1 MSAEAHRG
9 GDVKALRGVDAEAR
23 RGMDAEAHRCV
34 SAPADLLVV
43 GAGAKATA
51 LAAKVHALNTLG
63 AGPYTLTI
71 VEATEVAASWLGRN
85 GMTSGEEPLAIPPI
99 KDIGFPYQS
108 ARAFGELGEAVDR
121 AVMPFTWQQ
130 YMIGKGEYARWV
142 NAGSPAVQHRDYGRY
157 LTWVLTRATAGV
169 TIVRG
174 RVTQVSLPEQTGRW
188 TVEVMEPSAHEE
200 SEGHRT
206 APDRPATAGP
216 AGSRSSEPVGR
227 RQYECHAL
235 VLTGPGV
242 HRALPHDADAAERIF
257 HCDSRRGELA
267 RIPVEHSSDIAIV
280 GGGESALSAVAFLR
294 DFRPAARMTV
304 YTPLLPLSR
313 GESFLENRVF
323 SDPDEVSW
331 SELDLQ
337 TRRDFVK
344 HCDRGVFDPGTLASI
359 AYDDRC
365 RFVTG
370 RVVHVGASR
379 ERDGGGDRD
388 RGRDDGGS
396 GGVCVDYAAAE
407 GLTSAR
413 HDYLINC
420 TGFDLLEQLR
430 GLFSPALR
438 AEIERQAG
446 PVWERP
452 PDTEVA
458 IGRFL
463 ELEGLRPRLY
473 IPGLGALSQGP
484 GFANLGCLGLLA
496 NRVLQPLVLGGDG
509 SAPVDSDGV
518 PVGEPLAQRTPRAAV

>member
-1 MSAEAHRG
+1 VG
-9 GDVKALRGVDAEAR
+9 LGVSGRE
-23 RGMDAEAHRCV
+23 HV
-34 SAPADLLVV
+34 SGKIDLLVV

-51 LAAKVHALNTLG
+51 LAAKIHALNTLG
-63 AGPYTLTI
+63 AGPLALTI
-71 VEATEVAASWLGRN
+71 VEATELAASWLGRN

-108 ARAFGELGEAVDR
+108 SKTFGELGAELDR
-121 AVMPFTWQQ
+121 AMMPFTWQQ
-130 YMIGKGEYARWV
+130 YMIRKGEYARWV
-142 NAGSPAVQHRDYGRY
+142 NAGSPTVQHRDYGRY
-157 LTWVLTRATAGV
+157 LTWVLSQATTGV

-174 RVTQVSLPEQTGRW
+174 RVTQVALLEQGGRW
-188 TVEVMEPSAHEE
+188 AVEVMEPSARADTNGSRPAP
-200 SEGHRT
+200 SERT
-206 APDRPATAGP
+206 AAPDSAGP
-216 AGSRSSEPVGR
+216 RSSEPVGR
-227 RQYECHAL
+227 RQYECDAL

-242 HRALPHDADAAERIF
+242 HRALPHDPDAAARIF

-267 RIPVEHSSDIAIV
+267 RIPLEHGSDIAIV

-294 DFRPAARMTV
+294 DFRPTARMTV
-304 YTPLLPLSR
+304 YTPMLPLSR

-323 SDPDEVSW
+323 SNPDEVAW
-331 SELDLQ
+331 SALDVQ

-370 RVVHVGASR
+370 RVMHVGSR
-379 ERDGGGDRD
+379 TAREGRGGVTG
-388 RGRDDGGS
+388 GSESRDDD
-396 GGVCVDYAAAE
+396 GVYVDYASAE

-446 PVWERP
+446 PVWDRP
-452 PDTEVA
+452 PEAEVA
-458 IGRFL
+458 IGRAL
-463 ELEGLRPRLY
+463 ELEGMRPRLY
-473 IPGLGALSQGP
+473 IPGLAALSQGP

-496 NRVLQPLVLGGDG
+496 NRVLAPLVLGEDT
-509 SAPVDSDGV
+509 S
-518 PVGEPLAQRTPRAAV
+518 GERPAVVATSSGG